1 MYTELEGLE
10 RVKEVLEASEWASP
24 DDDDDEEFDS
34 ARLGLLS
41 NIDEGDE
48 GFNLEVGELE
58 REMLG
63 LKMAIGKGGGD
74 GDDTEERDEERQVE
88 ELEGLMLK
96 MQAVKG
102 MLSHLSVHSCA
113 S

>member
-1 MYTELEGLE
+1 MYPELEGLE
-10 RVKEVLEASEWASP
+10 RVKEVLEANEWASP
-24 DDDDDEEFDS
+24 DDDGDEEFAS

-41 NIDEGDE
+41 DVDEGDE

-63 LKMAIGKGGGD
+63 LKMAIEKGGEDG
-74 GDDTEERDEERQVE
+74 GDDREEERDEEREVE

-102 MLSHLSVHSCA
+102 MSS
-113 S
+113 